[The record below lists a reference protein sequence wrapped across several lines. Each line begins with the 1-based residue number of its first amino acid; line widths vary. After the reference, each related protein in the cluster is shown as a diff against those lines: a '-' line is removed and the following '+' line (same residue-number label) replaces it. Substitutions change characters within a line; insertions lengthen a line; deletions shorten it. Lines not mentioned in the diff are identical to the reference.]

1 MKAKITD
8 LMSLY
13 EDEHCPLAPRDQSE
27 QRVSAEQEASEVK
40 QTKRRFG
47 WKEGLSLA
55 AALALVVLG
64 GLGVKRLLDR
74 SPAARQGSPSVQSS
88 QIITEATYG
97 PAVLETLEGAER
109 EEINRFLT
117 VFAQQGIENLDTD
130 LDEDA
135 ELIRF
140 AFIYRR
146 LHDPESIRCQLQD
159 EQLTDT
165 LSPEQVNETLTRLLG
180 KTVTPDENANYDLL
194 RSEPVGG
201 HCSYH
206 DGCFWQEPSGYD
218 QLLRFALA
226 EQRDCGSG
234 TLFFTVYAVN
244 SFNWPS
250 FELEPLPGLG
260 REEAETLV
268 REGKLTRCFYGAAL
282 LKQAETGPYL
292 AEYRKLDVD
301 VDPEPVTEPEQE
313 TEAASYPPEPSYDLD
328 PVQLNALLTAF
339 AEQGITDSDTELAG
353 EYELAQFAHIW
364 TKLHNYDAISWQ
376 TEDGESWETL
386 TLEQVNETL
395 TGLMGKTVSPAEGT
409 DYTAQRGDNYAQH
422 ESYHDGRFWWPAADG
437 DMRTRFAIHS
447 SAALSW
453 DDGRPVLSGGF
464 LVYEADPAVFEENG
478 KGLLDA
484 SPEDLMGLESAG
496 KLRRAAEGEYR
507 VAALEDSL
515 TMLRWR
521 QLSAEPEPGL
531 PEDQSTAVDPAVR
544 AEVEALFADPGSW
557 QSRAL
562 TSRFAQPDQLSLYL
576 LFYDGIP
583 GESELTQAELDALG
597 ELHTTC
603 DRLSPERMDQVLT
616 RYFGVSLEQFDHLPW
631 RRCLPE
637 TGCYYHEHGD
647 TNVMFPEIIDVKARD
662 GRILVLY
669 QPQEYYTTPSSGVM
683 PHWTVALR
691 ATEEGEYQV
700 CSNLPGEWTLPE
712 DAGALARL
720 YRGTGAMRAETQEA
734 NGTRSVRELRLASAG
749 QLSYRDGDPD
759 SEFSHWESGS
769 WWIVDQYTLAL
780 EHQAVS
786 ESGGWLEGEEDEI
799 SYYRCAIQGEELI
812 LTQETD
818 SGFHDDAPNT
828 TLRFRLTE
836 E

>member
-64 GLGVKRLLDR
+64 GFGVKRLLDR
-74 SPAARQGSPSVQSS
+74 GPAARQGSPSVQSS

-194 RSEPVGG
+194 RSEPLGG

-268 REGKLTRCFYGAAL
+268 REGKLTRCFYGAAR

-292 AEYRKLDVD
+292 TEYRKLDVD
-301 VDPEPVTEPEQE
+301 MDPEPVTD
-313 TEAASYPPEPSYDLD
+313 PEPTYSVD
-328 PVQLNALLTAF
+328 PVQLNALLSAF
-339 AEQGITDSDTELAG
+339 AEQGITDSDIELAG

-364 TKLHNYDAISWQ
+364 TKLHDPDAISWQ

-395 TGLMGKTVSPAEGT
+395 TGLMGKTVSPVEGT
-409 DYTAQRGDNYAQH
+409 DYNGDNYAQH
-422 ESYHDGRFWWPAADG
+422 ESYHDGCFWWRAADG
-437 DMRTRFAIHS
+437 DMHLDFA
-447 SAALSW
+447 
-453 DDGRPVLSGGF
+453 
-464 LVYEADPAVFEENG
+464 VYNDRDYCLAG
-478 KGLLDA
+478 KGSEELELSLLRVV
-484 SPEDLMGLESAG
+484 PELWPEWEQTALTELNMESIQPLLEAG
-496 KLRRAAEGEYR
+496 KLLLLGKGRAVIHWEGPEP
-507 VAALEDSL
+507 VLDSYDL
-515 TMLRWR
+515 YLINDSAI
-521 QLSAEPEPGL
+521 QGDPLSPVDAEPDTPWE
-531 PEDQSTAVDPAVR
+531 VDPAVR

-712 DAGALARL
+712 DAGELARL

-734 NGTRSVRELRLASAG
+734 DGTRSVRELRLASAG

-818 SGFHDDAPNT
+818 SGLHDDTPNT

>member
-1 MKAKITD
+1 MKLKITD

-13 EDEHCPLAPRDQSE
+13 EDEHCPLAPEGRIEARD
-27 QRVSAEQEASEVK
+27 SAEEEVIAVK
-40 QTKRRFG
+40 QRKHAFG

-55 AALALVVLG
+55 AALAIVVLG
-64 GLGVKRLLDR
+64 GFGVKKLLDR
-74 SPAARQGSPSVQSS
+74 GPAARQGSPGAQST
-88 QIITEATYG
+88 TEYVHG
-97 PAVLETLEGAER
+97 PEEMLPLEGAER

-117 VFAQQGIENLDTD
+117 AFAQQGVENLDTD

-146 LHDPESIRCQLQD
+146 IHDPESIVYQLQD
-159 EQLTDT
+159 DQLTDT
-165 LSPEQVNETLTRLLG
+165 LTPEQVNETLARLLG

-206 DGCFWQEPSGYD
+206 DGCFWQEPSGED

-226 EQRDCGSG
+226 ERGSADG
-234 TLFFTVYAVN
+234 RVSFTVYGVN
-244 SFNWPS
+244 LYNWPGPG
-250 FELEPLPGLG
+250 FELDPLPGLS

-268 REGKLTRCFYGAAL
+268 REGKLTRCFYGDARL
-282 LKQAETGPYL
+282 ERSETGLRLLEYAKQDL
-292 AEYRKLDVD
+292 A
-301 VDPEPVTEPEQE
+301 PEPVTDPEPE
-313 TEAASYPPEPSYDLD
+313 TNPVPDGPEPSYDLD
-328 PVQLNALLTAF
+328 PVRLNSLLTAF
-339 AEQGITDSDTELAG
+339 AEQGITNSDTELAG

-395 TGLMGKTVSPAEGT
+395 TRLLGKTLSPAEGT

-437 DMRTRFAIHS
+437 EMRTRFAIHS

-464 LVYEADPAVFEENG
+464 LVYEADPAVLEENG
-478 KGLLDA
+478 LNLMAAK
-484 SPEDLMGLESAG
+484 PEDLKDLEDSG

-515 TMLRWR
+515 MMLRWR
-521 QLSAEPEPGL
+521 QLSASEPEPGL
-531 PEDQSTAVDPAVR
+531 PEDQSIAVDPAVR

-583 GESELTQAELDALG
+583 GESELTQAELEALG
-597 ELHTTC
+597 ELHNPC

-616 RYFGVSLEQFDHLPW
+616 RYFGVSLKQFDHIPW
-631 RRCLPE
+631 HCLPE
-637 TGCYYHEHGD
+637 TGCYYHQHGD

-712 DAGALARL
+712 DAGELARL

-734 NGTRSVRELRLASAG
+734 DGTRSVRELELSASG

-759 SEFSHWESGS
+759 SEFSHWEYGS

-780 EHQAVS
+780 EHRARD
-786 ESGGWLEGEEDEI
+786 ENGYWLEGEEDEI
-799 SYYRCAIQGEELI
+799 SYYRCALQGEELI

-818 SGFHDDAPNT
+818 SGLHDDAPGT
-828 TLRFRLTE
+828 ELRFALTQSP
-836 E
+836 